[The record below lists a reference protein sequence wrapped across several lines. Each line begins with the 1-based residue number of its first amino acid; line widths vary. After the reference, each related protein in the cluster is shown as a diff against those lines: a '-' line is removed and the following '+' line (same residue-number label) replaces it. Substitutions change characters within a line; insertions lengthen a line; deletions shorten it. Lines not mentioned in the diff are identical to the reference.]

1 MDAQELAEANRL
13 REQMGLKPLPIPGVS
28 SGPTYKEQTKGS
40 GDVGG
45 DGEPASTLETRE
57 AAAYDNYKKVME
69 AEAAKKKRDEKLAA
83 IKKARDAAKR
93 AEVLEGKGLGEADGD
108 NDKDDLSAKAW
119 LKSQSKRQK
128 KIDQARKYEEQLAA
142 AEAEALANAQYTSKD
157 LAGVKVGHEATAF
170 EDGDAYVMTLKDT
183 NVLDEEDGD
192 ELENMDLRDKE
203 KLNRNLEMKKKKPV
217 YDVHAMD
224 EDGEHNL
231 LAQYDEDLGVKR
243 SKQFTLDA
251 SGSGSAGQTL
261 GSLEDQV
268 SGQRAMKINLDILGD
283 ETPASDYLDISEIK
297 MKKPKKKK
305 SKSTRKR
312 PADDDDIFPTEPV
325 EEDHT
330 MDVDSGAGF
339 VSKRRKTDDS
349 ALIDDEDLQAT
360 LSIQRR
366 AALKKRKRVR
376 PEDLARQLKE
386 EANDDESENLA
397 GFGEGG
403 LVLDETSEFVSNLK
417 KEDIEERKPRSRQSG
432 PSPAMAMEEDSD
444 EDEPMRDDS
453 YADDAPV
460 KREESPLDEAGVIG
474 VDEEKSVGTG
484 IGAALQLL
492 RERNLISQTNSSEL
506 NNKLRQREAFI
517 AEKKSKM
524 HEIEEAAR
532 RQRERDRASGRLDRM
547 TVREREEYARQQ
559 NNERDLRASRQ
570 LNDIYKS
577 SYVPNV
583 ELKYHDEFGRSLDAK
598 EAFKHLSHAFHGKG
612 SGKGKTDKRLKKIED
627 EQRREAQSF
636 LDDSQNIGMSS
647 ATAQQTK
654 KNKQAGVRLA

>member
-1 MDAQELAEANRL
+1 MDAQELEEANRL
-13 REQMGLKPLPIPGVS
+13 RVSLGMKPLPVPGAS
-28 SGPTYKEQTKGS
+28 NNGPAYKEKSQ
-40 GDVGG
+40 DAEDG

-57 AAAYDNYKKVME
+57 AASYDNYKKVMD

-93 AEVLEGKGLGEADGD
+93 AEVLQGKGLGEAD
-108 NDKDDLSAKAW
+108 DDEDEKNGVSAKAW

-142 AEAEALANAQYTSKD
+142 AEAEALANTRYTSKD
-157 LAGVKVGHEATAF
+157 LAGVRVGHEATAF

-183 NVLDEEDGD
+183 NVLDEEEGD
-192 ELENMDLRDKE
+192 ELENTDLRDKE
-203 KLNRNLEMKKKKPV
+203 KLNRNLELKKKKPV
-217 YDVHAMD
+217 YDIHAAT
-224 EDGEHNL
+224 EDGEQNL
-231 LAQYDEDLGVKR
+231 LAQYDEDMGIKKSSR
-243 SKQFTLDA
+243 FTLDA
-251 SGSGSAGQTL
+251 SGSGAGAQTL
-261 GSLEDQV
+261 GDMADQAI
-268 SGQRAMKINLDILGD
+268 GQRAMKINLDLLAD
-283 ETPASDYLDISEIK
+283 DKPNSDYLDISEIK
-297 MKKPKKKK
+297 VKKPKKKK

-312 PADDDDIFPTEPV
+312 PADDDDIFPEEPA
-325 EEDHT
+325 EEDHS
-330 MDVDSGAGF
+330 MDVDSGTGF
-339 VSKRRKTDDS
+339 VSKKRKTEDS
-349 ALIDDEDLQAT
+349 ALFDDEDLQAT

-376 PEDLARQLKE
+376 PEDIVRQLKE
-386 EANDDESENLA
+386 EGDDDDSANVV
-397 GFGEGG
+397 EGG

-417 KEDIEERKPRSRQSG
+417 KEDIEERKPRAKQSTSE
-432 PSPAMAMEEDSD
+432 PVTAIDEEDSD
-444 EDEPMRDDS
+444 EDERMGEAS
-453 YADDAPV
+453 YADDEPS
-460 KREESPLDEAGVIG
+460 KREDSPVNEAGVIG

-484 IGAALQLL
+484 VGAALQLL
-492 RERNLISQTNSSEL
+492 RERNLISQTNSSDL
-506 NNKLRQREAFI
+506 NNKLRQRESFI
-517 AEKKSKM
+517 AEKKTKM
-524 HEIEEAAR
+524 YEIEEAAR

-559 NNERDLRASRQ
+559 NNARDLQASRQ
-570 LNDIYKS
+570 MAEIYKT

-627 EQRREAQSF
+627 EKRREAHSF

>member
-1 MDAQELAEANRL
+1 MDAQDLEEANRL
-13 REQMGLKPLPIPGVS
+13 RVSLGMKPLPVPGGS
-28 SGPTYKEQTKGS
+28 TDGPAYKEKAQ
-40 GDVGG
+40 DAEDG

-69 AEAAKKKRDEKLAA
+69 AEAAKKKREEKLAA

-93 AEVLEGKGLGEADGD
+93 AEVFEGKGLGDADDD
-108 NDKDDLSAKAW
+108 NDVSAKAW

-157 LAGVKVGHEATAF
+157 LAGVRVGHEATAF

-192 ELENMDLRDKE
+192 ELENADLRDKE
-203 KLNRNLEMKKKKPV
+203 KLNRNLELKKKKPV
-217 YDVHAMD
+217 YDVHATI
-224 EDGEHNL
+224 EDGEQSL
-231 LAQYDEDLGVKR
+231 LAQYDEDMGIKR
-243 SKQFTLDA
+243 SKRFTLDA
-251 SGSGSAGQTL
+251 SGTGSGAQTL
-261 GSLEDQV
+261 GDMAEQAI
-268 SGQRAMKINLDILGD
+268 GQRATKINLDILEDGK
-283 ETPASDYLDISEIK
+283 PNSDYLDISEIK
-297 MKKPKKKK
+297 VKKPKKKK

-312 PADDDDIFPTEPV
+312 PADDDDIFPTEPA
-325 EEDHT
+325 EEDHS
-330 MDVDSGAGF
+330 MEVDSGAGF
-339 VSKRRKTDDS
+339 ISKKRKTDDS

-386 EANDDESENLA
+386 EANNDDSEDFGDL
-397 GFGEGG
+397 GEGG

-417 KEDIEERKPRSRQSG
+417 KEDIEERRPRPKQSA
-432 PSPAMAMEEDSD
+432 PEPVTAMEEDSD
-444 EDEPMRDDS
+444 EDERMHDGS
-453 YADDAPV
+453 YADEEPV
-460 KREESPLDEAGVIG
+460 KREESPINEAAVIG
-474 VDEEKSVGTG
+474 VDEEKTVGTG
-484 IGAALQLL
+484 VGAALQLL
-492 RERNLISQTNSSEL
+492 RERNLISQTNSSDL

-517 AEKKSKM
+517 AEKKTKI

-559 NNERDLRASRQ
+559 NNARDLQASRQ
-570 LNDIYKS
+570 LAEIYKT

-627 EQRREAQSF
+627 ERRREAQSF
-636 LDDSQNIGMSS
+636 LDDSQNVGMSS

>member
-1 MDAQELAEANRL
+1 MDAQELEEANRL
-13 REQMGLKPLPIPGVS
+13 RVSLGMKPLPVPGAGNN
-28 SGPTYKEQTKGS
+28 GPVYKEKSQ
-40 GDVGG
+40 DLEDG
-45 DGEPASTLETRE
+45 DGEAASTLETRE
-57 AAAYDNYKKVME
+57 AASYDNYKKVME
-69 AEAAKKKRDEKLAA
+69 AEAAKRKRDEKLAA

-93 AEVLEGKGLGEADGD
+93 AEVLQGKGLGEAD
-108 NDKDDLSAKAW
+108 DDEDEKNGVSAKAW

-142 AEAEALANAQYTSKD
+142 AEAEALANTRYTSKD
-157 LAGVKVGHEATAF
+157 LAGVRVGHEATAF

-183 NVLDEEDGD
+183 NVLDEEEGD
-192 ELENMDLRDKE
+192 ELENTDLRDKE
-203 KLNRNLEMKKKKPV
+203 KLNRNLELKKKKPV
-217 YDVHAMD
+217 YDIHAAT
-224 EDGEHNL
+224 EDGEQNL
-231 LAQYDEDLGVKR
+231 LAQYDEDMGIKKSSR
-243 SKQFTLDA
+243 FTLDA
-251 SGSGSAGQTL
+251 SGSGAGAQTL
-261 GSLEDQV
+261 GDMADQAI
-268 SGQRAMKINLDILGD
+268 GQRAMKINLDLLAD
-283 ETPASDYLDISEIK
+283 DKPNSDYLDISEIK
-297 MKKPKKKK
+297 VKKPKKKK

-312 PADDDDIFPTEPV
+312 PADDDDIFPEEPA
-325 EEDHT
+325 EEDHS

-339 VSKRRKTDDS
+339 VSKKRKTDDS
-349 ALIDDEDLQAT
+349 ALFDDEDLQAT

-376 PEDLARQLKE
+376 PEDLVRQLKE
-386 EANDDESENLA
+386 EGDDDGSENVI
-397 GFGEGG
+397 EGG

-417 KEDIEERKPRSRQSG
+417 KEDIEERKPRAKQST
-432 PSPAMAMEEDSD
+432 SELVTAIDEEDSD
-444 EDEPMRDDS
+444 EDERMGEAS
-453 YADDAPV
+453 YADDEPS
-460 KREESPLDEAGVIG
+460 KREDSPVNEAGVIG

-484 IGAALQLL
+484 VGAALQLL
-492 RERNLISQTNSSEL
+492 RERNLISQTNSSDL
-506 NNKLRQREAFI
+506 NNKLRQRESFI
-517 AEKKSKM
+517 AEKKTKM
-524 HEIEEAAR
+524 YEIEEAAR

-559 NNERDLRASRQ
+559 NNARDLQASRQ
-570 LNDIYKS
+570 MAEIYKT

-627 EQRREAQSF
+627 EKRREAHSF